1 MRLLVRVGGHR
12 RTGVQ
17 YKMLAGDEGREGL
30 VRHWHVL
37 HGAGLEELETERQ
50 QGVLVR
56 LGSVNTAVGDAEAI
70 CMF

>member
-30 VRHWHVL
+30 IRHWHVL
-37 HGAGLEELETERQ
+37 HGAGLKELETGRQ
-50 QGVLVR
+50 QGELVR
-56 LGSVNTAVGDAEAI
+56 SVSAPVRNAEAI